1 MKKFR
6 YVLAL
11 QPIYICFTLITG
23 VFRIKRLGDDY
34 DLVGLWKKDELFLL
48 LSTVH
53 KCGKIYCVSSILVL
67 LPSFLISFFF
77 VVAIIYYV
85 ANMRATLDLGTSTQ
99 PVCTCVFLIVVDVV
113 TFVIS
118 FQGVQFTSIG
128 LCGFLL
134 LNRSVYIAY
143 MLINHLEVGIV
154 LF

>member
-1 MKKFR
+1 M
-6 YVLAL
+6 LAL

-53 KCGKIYCVSSILVL
+53 KCGKIYCVSNILVL
-67 LPSFLISFFF
+67 LPSFLISFFI

-85 ANMRATLDLGTSTQ
+85 ANMRATLDLGTSIQ
-99 PVCTCVFLIVVDVV
+99 PVCTCVFLFVVDFV
-113 TFVIS
+113 TFVIL

-128 LCGFLL
+128 LCGFHL
-134 LNRSVYIAY
+134 LNRSV
-143 MLINHLEVGIV
+143 LTSFVPSVHVNHLKVRIV
-154 LF
+154 FF